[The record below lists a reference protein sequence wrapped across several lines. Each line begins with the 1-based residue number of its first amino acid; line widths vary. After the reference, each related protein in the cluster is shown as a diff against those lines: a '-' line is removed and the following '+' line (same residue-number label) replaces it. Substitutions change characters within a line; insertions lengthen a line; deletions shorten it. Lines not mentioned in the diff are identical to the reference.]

1 MYAQELARRGVCV
14 VERVH
19 YHGKLNTLSR
29 LYGISNYVDQKDC
42 VEPDQ
47 SEDRVFEC
55 LLYQETLLALLVQ
68 PAKAGKDLGP
78 HHEVDRKTQP
88 QRLPTRRNRD
98 DAIKGLPQLDR
109 LP

>member
-1 MYAQELARRGVCV
+1 MCV

-19 YHGKLNTLSR
+19 YHGTLNTLSR

-55 LLYQETLLALLVQ
+55 LLYQETSLALLVQ
-68 PAKAGKDLGP
+68 PTKARTWDLITKSTAKHNRKDSPPDGIATTL
-78 HHEVDRKTQP
+78 
-88 QRLPTRRNRD
+88 
-98 DAIKGLPQLDR
+98 
-109 LP
+109 